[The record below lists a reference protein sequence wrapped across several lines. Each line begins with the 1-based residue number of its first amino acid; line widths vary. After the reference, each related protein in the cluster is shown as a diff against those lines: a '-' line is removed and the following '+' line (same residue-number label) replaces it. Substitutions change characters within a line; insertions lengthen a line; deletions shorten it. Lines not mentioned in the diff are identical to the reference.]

1 MSTNKT
7 FTTKE
12 KADTYENLNPF
23 LQKMYQEFKDLS
35 KKNPD
40 AIISKAKIKIVNRLL
55 EKIQEIFKGKNYAD
69 LLDLLDEDDLPQ
81 ASDVALILS
90 QYQSA
95 MEKFKDEHYGWTGS
109 EHIWFIK

>member
-7 FTTKE
+7 LTTKE
-12 KADTYENLNPF
+12 KANTYENLNPF
-23 LQKMYQEFKDLS
+23 LQNMYQEFKDLS

-40 AIISKAKIKIVNRLL
+40 AIVSKAKIKIANRLL
-55 EKIQEIFKGKNYAD
+55 EKIQNIFEGKKYAD

-95 MEKFKDEHYGWTGS
+95 MAKFKNEHYGWSGS
-109 EHIWFIK
+109 DQIWYTK